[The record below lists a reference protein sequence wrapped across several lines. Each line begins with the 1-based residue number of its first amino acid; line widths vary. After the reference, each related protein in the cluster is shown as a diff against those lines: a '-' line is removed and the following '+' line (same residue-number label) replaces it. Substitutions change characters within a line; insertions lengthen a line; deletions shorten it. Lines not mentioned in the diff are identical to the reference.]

1 MSRILSVWV
10 DNKPGVL
17 ARIAGLIARRGF
29 NIESLAVSITE
40 EDVRSRVTMVVD
52 ADERIVEQ
60 VTKQLHK
67 LINVYKVTDLTDKD
81 HIERELV
88 LFKVN
93 AEPEK
98 RGEIIELAGLF
109 GARVD
114 GGAPDSLIIE
124 LTDTAERIE
133 AFEALLGPYGIREM
147 IRTGKVALAIC
158 PTVTLSG
165 CCAVAS
171 FTNAVAKRSL
181 ASYLSCTMTSLAYPL
196 VASSS
201 FFAGA
206 RKLLLHACRRSLRAR
221 YVCQP
226 VGKILTRQKLTLVLP
241 VPLALWG
248 WEQAPVSQRPER
260 DLPSVHHIRGR
271 CRPD

>member
-67 LINVYKVTDLTDKD
+67 LINVYKVTDLTDK
-81 HIERELV
+81 
-88 LFKVN
+88 
-93 AEPEK
+93 

-147 IRTGKVALAIC
+147 IRTGKVALA
-158 PTVTLSG
+158 
-165 CCAVAS
+165 A
-171 FTNAVAKRSL
+171 
-181 ASYLSCTMTSLAYPL
+181 
-196 VASSS
+196 
-201 FFAGA
+201 
-206 RKLLLHACRRSLRAR
+206 
-221 YVCQP
+221 
-226 VGKILTRQKLTLVLP
+226 
-241 VPLALWG
+241 
-248 WEQAPVSQRPER
+248 
-260 DLPSVHHIRGR
+260 D
-271 CRPD
+271 

>member
-1 MSRILSVWV
+1 M
-10 DNKPGVL
+10 
-17 ARIAGLIARRGF
+17 
-29 NIESLAVSITE
+29 
-40 EDVRSRVTMVVD
+40 RSRVTMVVD

-147 IRTGKVALAIC
+147 IRTGKVALA
-158 PTVTLSG
+158 
-165 CCAVAS
+165 A
-171 FTNAVAKRSL
+171 
-181 ASYLSCTMTSLAYPL
+181 
-196 VASSS
+196 
-201 FFAGA
+201 
-206 RKLLLHACRRSLRAR
+206 
-221 YVCQP
+221 
-226 VGKILTRQKLTLVLP
+226 
-241 VPLALWG
+241 
-248 WEQAPVSQRPER
+248 
-260 DLPSVHHIRGR
+260 D
-271 CRPD
+271 

>member
-67 LINVYKVTDLTDKD
+67 LINVYKVTDL
-81 HIERELV
+81 ERELV

-147 IRTGKVALAIC
+147 IRTGKVALA
-158 PTVTLSG
+158 T
-165 CCAVAS
+165 
-171 FTNAVAKRSL
+171 
-181 ASYLSCTMTSLAYPL
+181 
-196 VASSS
+196 
-201 FFAGA
+201 
-206 RKLLLHACRRSLRAR
+206 
-221 YVCQP
+221 
-226 VGKILTRQKLTLVLP
+226 
-241 VPLALWG
+241 
-248 WEQAPVSQRPER
+248 
-260 DLPSVHHIRGR
+260 D
-271 CRPD
+271 

>member
-52 ADERIVEQ
+52 ADEHIVEQ

-98 RGEIIELAGLF
+98 RGEIIEL
-109 GARVD
+109 
-114 GGAPDSLIIE
+114 
-124 LTDTAERIE
+124 TDTAERIE

-147 IRTGKVALAIC
+147 IRTGKVALA
-158 PTVTLSG
+158 T
-165 CCAVAS
+165 
-171 FTNAVAKRSL
+171 
-181 ASYLSCTMTSLAYPL
+181 
-196 VASSS
+196 
-201 FFAGA
+201 
-206 RKLLLHACRRSLRAR
+206 
-221 YVCQP
+221 
-226 VGKILTRQKLTLVLP
+226 
-241 VPLALWG
+241 
-248 WEQAPVSQRPER
+248 
-260 DLPSVHHIRGR
+260 D
-271 CRPD
+271 